1 MIIKA
6 WTVREGYDHDVYFF
20 GMNADNKPIFAP
32 LCCRTHTY
40 KSARAAVAAIRI
52 ITDSGYEGAPEEYY
66 ADGIE
71 VEDKPPAPEPA
82 EIPEPEPQE
91 LPLVPAPPESPYEN
105 MVCVVLKAPEGWKI
119 LDHFGRKLAL
129 LHNGVHFAIRQDDK
143 GGSKLYDNAADAA
156 RDWCSLRAEVLT
168 ARITKLGGAP

>member
-6 WTVREGYDHDVYFF
+6 WTVREGYDHSVYFS
-20 GMNADNKPIFAP
+20 GMNTDNKPIFEP
-32 LCCRTHTY
+32 LCCRTRTY

-52 ITDSGYEGAPEEYY
+52 ITSSGYEGAPEEYY

-71 VEDKPPAPEPA
+71 VEDKPVISEPVK
-82 EIPEPEPQE
+82 IPEPEPQE
-91 LPLVPAPPESPYEN
+91 LPLVPAPAESPYEN
-105 MVCVVLKAPEGWKI
+105 MVCEVLQAPEGWKI

-129 LHNGVHFAIRQDDK
+129 LHNGVHFAIRRDDK
-143 GGSKLYDNAADAA
+143 GGSKLYDNATDAA

>member
-6 WTVREGYDHDVYFF
+6 WTVREGYDHSVYFS
-20 GMNADNKPIFAP
+20 GMNTDNKPIFEP
-32 LCCRTHTY
+32 LCCRTRTY

-52 ITDSGYEGAPEEYY
+52 ITGSGYEGAPEEYY

-71 VEDKPPAPEPA
+71 VEDKPVISESA
-82 EIPEPEPQE
+82 EITEPEPQE
-91 LPLVPAPPESPYEN
+91 LPLVPALAESPYEN
-105 MVCVVLKAPEGWKI
+105 MVCEVLKAPEGWKI

-129 LHNGVHFAIRQDDK
+129 LHNGVHFAIRRDDK